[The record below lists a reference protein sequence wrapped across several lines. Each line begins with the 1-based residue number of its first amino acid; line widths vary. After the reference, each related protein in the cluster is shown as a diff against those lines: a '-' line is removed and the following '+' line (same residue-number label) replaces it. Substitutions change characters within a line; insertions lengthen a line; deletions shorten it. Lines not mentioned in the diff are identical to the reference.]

1 MSGQITPV
9 PQIAGNAVLLD
20 ELGQMKQKAHLPHA
34 LLLHGPEG
42 CGRKLIAEWFAMLVL
57 CEETGPAPCGRCRS
71 CRLIRSRAHPDVTLA
86 EHSGKR
92 GGYSVET
99 VRRIRADAAILPNN
113 GDMRIFMFCDAD
125 GMSVQAQNALLKSVE
140 EPPAHACFVFTAL
153 TPGVLLPTLLSRMTA
168 KAVFPVTRSECIEAL
183 TQRGYASDD
192 IQAAASRF
200 GGNIGRCITYL
211 EDEAVRTATD
221 RTAAVTEALADQNE
235 YELLRLLTAA
245 AADKEQLRKTLE
257 LLDIQIRDAALLTL
271 NGDFPFMGCD
281 RSSAERLSAR
291 LTPRRTSRLHG
302 AIAETFADLD
312 GNVGAVLAV
321 TALCAALLD
330 A

>member
-9 PQIAGNAVLLD
+9 PQIAGNAQLLS
-20 ELGQMKQKAHLPHA
+20 ELRQMKQKSHLPHA

-42 CGRKLIAEWFAMLVL
+42 CGKKLIAEWFAMLVL
-57 CEETGPAPCGRCRS
+57 CEEPGAAPCGHCKS
-71 CRLIRSRAHPDVTLA
+71 CRLVRSPAHPDVTAA

-92 GGYSVET
+92 GGFSVET
-99 VRRIRADAAILPNN
+99 VRQIRADAAILPNN

-140 EPPAHACFVFTAL
+140 EPPAHACFVFTAQV
-153 TPGVLLPTLLSRMTA
+153 PGVLLPTLLSRMTA

-183 TQRGYASDD
+183 TRRGYPADD

-200 GGNIGRCITYL
+200 DGNIGRCITYL
-211 EDEAVRTATD
+211 EDSTVREATD
-221 RTAAVTEALADQNE
+221 RTAALTAALADQNE

-245 AADKEQLRKTLE
+245 AAEKEQLRKTLE
-257 LLDIQIRDAALLTL
+257 LLDIQIRDAALMTL
-271 NGDFPFMGCD
+271 NGDFSFMGCD
-281 RSSAERLSAR
+281 RDSAQRLSVR

-302 AIAETFADLD
+302 AIAGAFADLD
-312 GNVGAVLAV
+312 GNVGAVLTV